1 MKKYVDADKVIN
13 ATTEVPKEL
22 RKYDR
27 MMREK
32 PNFNKNKI
40 NFKNMNKKEG
50 KPRIK

>member
-1 MKKYVDADKVIN
+1 MKKYVDANKVIN
-13 ATTEVPKEL
+13 ATTDIPKEL

-32 PNFNKNKI
+32 PNWNKDKI
-40 NFKNMNKKEG
+40 NLKNMNKKEG

>member
-40 NFKNMNKKEG
+40 NLKNINKKKENL
-50 KPRIK
+50 K

>member
-13 ATTEVPKEL
+13 ATSEVPKKL

-32 PNFNKNKI
+32 PNFNKNKV
-40 NFKNMNKKEG
+40 NLKNMNKKEG

>member
-13 ATTEVPKEL
+13 ATTEILKEL

-32 PNFNKNKI
+32 PNWNKFDGARKI
-40 NFKNMNKKEG
+40 YKRKECSIFK
-50 KPRIK
+50 

>member
-13 ATTEVPKEL
+13 ATTDIPKEL

-40 NFKNMNKKEG
+40 NLKNMNKKEG
-50 KPRIK
+50 IPRIK

>member
-1 MKKYVDADKVIN
+1 MKKYVDTDKVIN
-13 ATTEVPKEL
+13 ATTDIPKEL

-40 NFKNMNKKEG
+40 NLKNMNKKEG
-50 KPRIK
+50 KPL